1 MSLIA
6 FLLSPKIVEITSA
19 PYHDNCQNLI
29 TNTLFRSLK
38 YLTIYFAQN
47 NFLKFL
53 QRFLTFQMTY
63 SKYSNFIYDSW
74 SSASEAVY
82 YVPSTKIKFWLRDR
96 DNLLFSKGSRT
107 IFEGCLWRCFVQHC
121 LDFSCFPLIF
131 MTSIDLIDM
140 TGRKREKSTPLL
152 WRNKIMEKMYSKIY
166 FAWVLVIKPK
176 TKENNRNRKNDKVN
190 PSHTLGKPINVIC
203 LRVGHFV
210 CKTKPFQI
218 FFMKFPPWGFW
229 G

>member
-19 PYHDNCQNLI
+19 PYHDNCQNLV
-29 TNTLFRSLK
+29 TNTLFRCLK

-53 QRFLTFQMTY
+53 QRFLAFQMTY

-74 SSASEAVY
+74 SSASKAVY

-96 DNLLFSKGSRT
+96 DNLLFSEGSKT
-107 IFEGCLWRCFVQHC
+107 IFEGCCWAVFRFFL
-121 LDFSCFPLIF
+121 FSINFHDINRPHWHDGKKARK
-131 MTSIDLIDM
+131 ID
-140 TGRKREKSTPLL
+140 PLL

-176 TKENNRNRKNDKVN
+176 TKENNRNRKNNKVN

-218 FFMKFPPWGFW
+218 FFMNFPPWGFW